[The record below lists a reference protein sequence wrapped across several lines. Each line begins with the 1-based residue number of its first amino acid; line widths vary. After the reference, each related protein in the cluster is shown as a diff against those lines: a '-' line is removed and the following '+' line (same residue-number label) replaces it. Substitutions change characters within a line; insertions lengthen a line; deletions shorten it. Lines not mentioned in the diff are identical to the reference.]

1 MFKCLL
7 IEENYLNPNSED
19 TNRTCTTRAGP
30 KFSYPD
36 TWNNRPIIACW
47 NINLLNNPNL
57 WTNQETDPGNIKRN
71 TCRKDRSHFV
81 IIHIVFIQ
89 GEFSSTG
96 IPHGSSAGSFN
107 ARGPAFAGG
116 QDWKSHTPS
125 LQRILEVK
133 ISLHMKAWNII

>member
-1 MFKCLL
+1 MRRNILTPTQRTQ
-7 IEENYLNPNSED
+7 IEHVQLGQVQDSVTQTLEII
-19 TNRTCTTRAGP
+19 GP
-30 KFSYPD
+30 S
-36 TWNNRPIIACW
+36 CW

-96 IPHGSSAGSFN
+96 IPHGSSVGSFN

-125 LQRILEVK
+125 MQRILEVK